1 MTFLVANRDPE
12 SLNITIRFDLH
23 PIYGKIEDFQF
34 LSTSPGM
41 TEFALHEADQT
52 KEVVEDWAA

>member
-1 MTFLVANRDPE
+1 MANRDPE